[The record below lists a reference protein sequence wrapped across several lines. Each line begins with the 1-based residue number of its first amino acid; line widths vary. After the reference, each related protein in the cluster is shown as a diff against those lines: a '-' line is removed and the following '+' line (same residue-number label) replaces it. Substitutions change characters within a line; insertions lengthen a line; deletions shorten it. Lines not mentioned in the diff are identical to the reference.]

1 MNERMPVYM
10 AVSRD
15 KYELPLAVADSMWEL
30 ARLRGVTAGA
40 VCKGVD
46 RQTRGKSSSYVRV
59 WIELTPEEY
68 AARMETVR
76 AAQRRAAGLW

>member
-1 MNERMPVYM
+1 MMEKMPVYV
-10 AVSRD
+10 AISRD

-30 ARLRGVTAGA
+30 ARMCGVTEGA
-40 VCKGVD
+40 ICKGVD
-46 RQTRGKSSSYVRV
+46 RQVKGLKSKYIRV
-59 WIELTPEEY
+59 WIELTAEEH